1 MAKSEERSSRPSIID
16 AELLERMGR
25 IARGLPG
32 HTVSVAGGFADE
44 LADGGLAATGETELD
59 AHELRD
65 REPPRESGPVL
76 KIDGV
81 VADEVLERCYRGL
94 EAG

>member
-16 AELLERMGR
+16 ELLERMGR

-32 HTVSVAGGFADE
+32 HTVSVAGGFESE
-44 LADGGLAATGETELD
+44 LAGERLAASGDGKRDVAELD
-59 AHELRD
+59 D